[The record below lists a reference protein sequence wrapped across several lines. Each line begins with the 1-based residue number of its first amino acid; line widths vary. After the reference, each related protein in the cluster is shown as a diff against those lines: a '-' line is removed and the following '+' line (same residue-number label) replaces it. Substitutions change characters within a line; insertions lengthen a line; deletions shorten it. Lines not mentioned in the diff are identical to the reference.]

1 MLEIGL
7 TNSKLGNSVLAEVQK
22 TVLPHPSDLPLLG
35 SGVVQLQSP
44 PHLVRNSKNL
54 GRTYHPPELKNGK
67 IAKQW
72 HRQQAQDLVAG
83 ADPSKGHYSRVDPRI
98 VACPLRHRPHIH
110 DINHVPRF
118 QA

>member
-83 ADPSKGHYSRVDPRI
+83 ADLSKGHYSQVDLQF
-98 VACPLRHRPHIH
+98 VACLRRHKPHIH
-110 DINHVPRF
+110 DTNHALDS

>member
-7 TNSKLGNSVLAEVQK
+7 TSLRLGNSVLAEVQE
-22 TVLPHPSDLPLLG
+22 TALPRPCDFPLLD

-44 PHLVRNSKNL
+44 PLLVKNSENLKNS

-83 ADPSKGHYSRVDPRI
+83 ADLSKGHYS
-98 VACPLRHRPHIH
+98 
-110 DINHVPRF
+110 
-118 QA
+118 